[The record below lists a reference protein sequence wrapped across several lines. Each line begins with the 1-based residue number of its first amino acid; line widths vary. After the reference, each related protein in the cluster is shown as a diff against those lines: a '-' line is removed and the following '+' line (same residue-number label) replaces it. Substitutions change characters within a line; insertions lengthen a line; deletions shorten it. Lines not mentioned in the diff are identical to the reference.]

1 MNLETERLNL
11 EPFQA
16 SHFDGLRAMES
27 DPEIMRYI
35 SNGVVKTPEETWE
48 SIHRVTQR
56 WEKYGFSWWAIR
68 EKTSGQIVGAACL
81 QHLANI
87 DGAPLEIGWRLIA
100 DFHGKGFATEAAKA
114 IIEFAVEHIGATYL
128 VAVAIPENTASQRVM
143 QRLGMS
149 YKGIEQHYDVPC
161 VVYEWAIE
169 EIQTQ
174 TPINNHS

>member
-1 MNLETERLNL
+1 MVSLKHETR
-11 EPFQA
+11 
-16 SHFDGLRAMES
+16 
-27 DPEIMRYI
+27 
-35 SNGVVKTPEETWE
+35 E

-100 DFHGKGFATEAAKA
+100 DFHGTGFATEAAKA

>member
-35 SNGVVKTPEETWE
+35 SNGVVKTPEETRE

-87 DGAPLEIGWRLIA
+87 DGAP
-100 DFHGKGFATEAAKA
+100 
-114 IIEFAVEHIGATYL
+114 
-128 VAVAIPENTASQRVM
+128 
-143 QRLGMS
+143 
-149 YKGIEQHYDVPC
+149 
-161 VVYEWAIE
+161 
-169 EIQTQ
+169 
-174 TPINNHS
+174 